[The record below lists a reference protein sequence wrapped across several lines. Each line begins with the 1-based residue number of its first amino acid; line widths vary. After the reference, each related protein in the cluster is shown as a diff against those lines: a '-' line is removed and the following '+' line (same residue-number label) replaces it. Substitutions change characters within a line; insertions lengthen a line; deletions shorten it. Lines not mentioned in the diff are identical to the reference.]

1 MRILTKRQ
9 YDAICDIVT
18 EKDNKI
24 KELEAEIAKKDKTID
39 YLNDKLSKRNREFI
53 CYIFKNT
60 PMVHIAS
67 IDDLDFPATT
77 KQPEDKLF

>member
-1 MRILTKRQ
+1 MRILTKIQ

-24 KELEAEIAKKDKTID
+24 KELEAKLQKKQKVID
-39 YLNDKLSKRNREFI
+39 YLNGKLSNRNREIIMLRF
-53 CYIFKNT
+53 NQT

-67 IDDLDFPATT
+67 VDDLDFPA
-77 KQPEDKLF
+77 KQKPEDKLF